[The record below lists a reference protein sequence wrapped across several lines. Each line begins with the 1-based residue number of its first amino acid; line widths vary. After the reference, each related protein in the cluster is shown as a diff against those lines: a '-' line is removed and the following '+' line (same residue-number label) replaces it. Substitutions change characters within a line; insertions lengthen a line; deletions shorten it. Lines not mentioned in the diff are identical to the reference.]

1 MWSGVGIFRTE
12 QTLNSAQDFI
22 EKLSNEFKRDYKC
35 LNKDE
40 YELRNML
47 ITAELIIKSALHR
60 KESRGAHYRIDYLNT
75 NENCEHS
82 VISKE
87 KGEVSFVK

>member
-1 MWSGVGIFRTE
+1 
-12 QTLNSAQDFI
+12 
-22 EKLSNEFKRDYKC
+22 
-35 LNKDE
+35 
-40 YELRNML
+40 ML

-75 NENCEHS
+75 NEDCEHS
-82 VISKE
+82 LISKE